1 MSLGYILK
9 SHEAS
14 HNFLTP
20 SAWVWKA
27 GDSSPPGQA
36 WLRILW
42 VRHEAEGEEIIPR
55 GQKPVPGRGLEKNPW
70 MLQWSIVHRKAI
82 VHKQIDGYAVYLWYS
97 NVTGLGKTI
106 GEKRPRL
113 RNIAL
118 GAIHENL
125 SRGFMLLGY
134 NSPEPL
140 TVNLVYNHQMFT

>member
-1 MSLGYILK
+1 MGQRGRK
-9 SHEAS
+9 SS
-14 HNFLTP
+14 
-20 SAWVWKA
+20 
-27 GDSSPPGQA
+27 
-36 WLRILW
+36 
-42 VRHEAEGEEIIPR
+42 PR

-70 MLQWSIVHRKAI
+70 ILQWSVVHQKAI
-82 VHKQIDGYAVYLWYS
+82 VRKQIDRYTVYLWYS
-97 NVTGLGKTI
+97 NVIGLGKTI

-118 GAIHENL
+118 RTIYKNL